1 MENLINSL
9 ANAEVPL
16 SWRNRAYACERGL
29 AFWLTNL
36 LRRVDQLDE
45 WKV

>member
-1 MENLINSL
+1 MEGLISSL

-16 SWRNRAYACERGL
+16 SWKSRAYACERGL
-29 AFWLTNL
+29 ASWLTNL